1 MADCGLEFGYRTG
14 HVDFYD
20 FDEAMALAL
29 GAAPDPAKNEWF
41 LPLEGIF
48 VHVDGRKEPIDRA
61 LVVYKRP
68 EPTQISATV
77 PMISI
82 IRDSVTPA
90 EERLLSTVRSYRLP
104 CEGAK
109 RISAGGCLGWT
120 SYEEKDKEQPYDFF
134 YTIECWAR
142 FRTVAQILLQMMM
155 RRFPM
160 RGQTVRV
167 VDSIDNERI
176 YAVYQQGVTDLT
188 DVSSLVER
196 IPGYS
201 LAVRVEGE
209 LTLDREPE
217 CLPAFTGTQTTE
229 PLPGSGG
236 PGYQLV
242 PGPGGYGR
250 VPADANGIPLCPGG
264 VQNPDPGDGGL
275 YGTGRPI
282 IRTGVYGSSR

>member
-1 MADCGLEFGYRTG
+1 M
-14 HVDFYD
+14 V
-20 FDEAMALAL
+20 AL
-29 GAAPDPAKNEWF
+29 GAVPDPAKNQWY

-48 VHVDGRKEPIDRA
+48 VEIDGRQTPIDRA
-61 LVVYKRP
+61 LVVFKRP
-68 EPTQISATV
+68 EPTQITAAL

-82 IRDSVTPA
+82 IRDQATPA
-90 EERLLSTVRSYRLP
+90 EERLLSPVVSYRVP

-109 RISAGGCLGWT
+109 PISAGGCLGWD
-120 SYEEKDKEQPYDFF
+120 SYEQKDKEQPYDFF

-160 RGQTVRV
+160 RGETVV
-167 VDSIDNERI
+167 VSDGIGNERV
-176 YAVYQQGVTDLT
+176 YAVYQQSVTDLT

-196 IPGYS
+196 VPGYS

-209 LTLDREPE
+209 LTLDREPV
-217 CLPAFTGTQTTE
+217 CIPSFTGTQTDQ
-229 PLPGSGG
+229 PLPGAGG
-236 PGYQLV
+236 PGYQLC

-250 VPADANGIPLCPGG
+250 VPCDANGIPLCPGG
-264 VQNPDPGDGGL
+264 VQNPDPGVGGR

-282 IRTGVYGSSR
+282 VRTGVYGSSR